1 MLNAI
6 DFYNFI
12 ERFLILIINRPN
24 NIIYYIRYHNNKK
37 IFVFRPLSSMSPTIV
52 LDDKNRVV
60 AVAGASGGTKIITT
74 VAQVILTLSCKS
86 KL

>member
-1 MLNAI
+1 
-6 DFYNFI
+6 
-12 ERFLILIINRPN
+12 
-24 NIIYYIRYHNNKK
+24 
-37 IFVFRPLSSMSPTIV
+37 MSPSIV